1 MALIEDGP
9 FFWGADWVCS
19 LPLIVLNVAAHVSA
33 LSLIGMHVDRLGEN
47 AARRRGSRYVL
58 TARLS
63 FITLLVILLHGAE
76 AAVWAVIYVILG
88 AVSGPKA
95 AMLYSLGAMT
105 SYGHA
110 PILLMPEWQL
120 MGALE
125 ALTGLLLMGL
135 TTAFL
140 YAMIKQVR
148 AFQSRQNEW
157 DSP

>member
-1 MALIEDGP
+1 MALMEDGP
-9 FFWGADWVCS
+9 FFWGADWACS
-19 LPLIVLNVAAHVSA
+19 LPLIVLNVAVHVST
-33 LSLIGMHVDRLGEN
+33 LSLISMRVNRLGEN
-47 AARRRGSRYVL
+47 AAGRRASRYSL
-58 TARLS
+58 TVRLS
-63 FITLLVILLHGAE
+63 FITFLVIVLHGAE
-76 AAVWAVIYVILG
+76 AAVWALTYVMIG

-110 PILLMPEWQL
+110 PILLIPEWQL

-148 AFQSRQNEW
+148 VFQSRRDEW
-157 DSP
+157 DAS